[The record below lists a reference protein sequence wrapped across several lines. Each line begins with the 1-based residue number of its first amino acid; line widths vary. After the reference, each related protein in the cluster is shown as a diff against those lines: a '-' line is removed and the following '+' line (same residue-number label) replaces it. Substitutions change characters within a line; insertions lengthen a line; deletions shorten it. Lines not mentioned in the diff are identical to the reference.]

1 MARFLALLLIGP
13 WLMVLGWLYW
23 LYARRRAASG
33 VPATFDIGVLIASAL
48 ATVACTAI
56 GYEAAFGHGGP
67 IWRQA
72 AAALGAYAGFNLV
85 ILFGLLWHWANR
97 GSREMPGASRA
108 GERPHK
114 DVRAG

>member
-1 MARFLALLLIGP
+1 MSRFVALLLIGP
-13 WLMVLGWLYW
+13 WLVVLGWLYW
-23 LYARRRAASG
+23 LYVRRRVANGISARFDVGILAASA
-33 VPATFDIGVLIASAL
+33 VATIVCSA
-48 ATVACTAI
+48 V

-67 IWRQA
+67 IWKQA

-85 ILFGLLWHWANR
+85 ILSGLTWHWANR

-114 DVRAG
+114 DAQAG